1 MILSETFAKPLQSNY
16 SPAPRQSLHL
26 VKAFISSKPSSCQ
39 SLHLVQGR
47 PMVIAATL
55 SAI

>member
-1 MILSETFAKPLQSNY
+1 MIFSETFAKPLQSNY

-26 VKAFISSKPSSCQ
+26 V
-39 SLHLVQGR
+39 QGR